1 MPPGAGD
8 GKRDAA
14 IINRRDEREDRRE
27 EKLKS
32 IGQAA
37 ALSGCFPVIY
47 ADPAWEDDFG
57 HCDHDTELHYPT
69 MTLEEIK
76 ALPVPEHAAPDA
88 VLYLWA
94 LPHMVPKALDVMMT
108 WGFEFRTSMV
118 WAKDKT
124 GIGQWCLNQHELILI
139 GRRGSFPP
147 PPPAVRSSSLIMAP
161 REGHSAKPEV
171 FAELIER
178 WYPDLPKIEL
188 FRRGPPRPGWSA
200 WGNEAVAEGEDR

>member
-1 MPPGAGD
+1 MIP
-8 GKRDAA
+8 
-14 IINRRDEREDRRE
+14 
-27 EKLKS
+27 
-32 IGQAA
+32 
-37 ALSGCFPVIY
+37 

-118 WAKDKT
+118 WAERQDRHRAMVPQSARAYSDRSP
-124 GIGQWCLNQHELILI
+124 GQFPAAAA
-139 GRRGSFPP
+139 RRSVVVAHHGS
-147 PPPAVRSSSLIMAP
+147 A
-161 REGHSAKPEV
+161 
-171 FAELIER
+171 
-178 WYPDLPKIEL
+178 
-188 FRRGPPRPGWSA
+188 
-200 WGNEAVAEGEDR
+200 